1 MLGRPSGV
9 IYVAE
14 GYSTAASVYE
24 ATGQCAVCAFDAGNL
39 APVVEGLRTAWP
51 RAEIVIAADNDASGA
66 GMDGARRGKPD
77 YIVMPDKVGDDWN
90 DVLVKEGREAVLSG
104 AQTRIVRVMA
114 SGSVLPT
121 CAP

>member
-1 MLGRPSGV
+1 MIDVL
-9 IYVAE
+9 
-14 GYSTAASVYE
+14 
-24 ATGQCAVCAFDAGNL
+24 
-39 APVVEGLRTAWP
+39 VEGLRTAWP

-114 SGSVLPT
+114 SGFRCCRHARRRATSVAVWQASDPWICVGHRVT
-121 CAP
+121 GWRG